1 MAGKH
6 LGNDLTAGETITD
19 GARRSFVGNALGIA
33 AGATA
38 LGITESTP
46 LLAQAPPAAPL
57 SQTNPR
63 DPAGMP
69 PPGAPPAQRLFR
81 LECDVMDC
89 EIEGKLPPDLG
100 GIFYRVGPDAQYP
113 MNPHNIPFDGEGH
126 VSLFRFEN
134 GRVSF
139 RSRYARNQRYKAQ
152 AAAHKILFP
161 MYRNPAVDDPSV
173 QNVSRGT
180 ANTHILYWRKHL
192 LAFKEDSPPVAMNP
206 LTLETVDDYYTF
218 DGQLES
224 KTFTAHPK
232 IDAVTGNMIAFGYEA
247 RGFGSDEVNVFEYT
261 PDGKRVWNTWIKVP
275 YVGMLHDFAVTQK
288 HVVFYV
294 FPLAI
299 DHEQMKRG
307 GIHWSWD
314 GTKPTYFGFMRR
326 GGDGKEI
333 QWVKGPTR
341 SSTHVMGAFDD
352 GNKIVVD
359 VEMSEF
365 NPFPFMPFRDD
376 TKWDPIRGSS
386 RITRLSVD
394 LSHKTPKDYQIETL
408 YADYLGAL
416 PRIDDRYLTVPYR
429 FGFLPCQE
437 VGSPSFGG
445 SNCYAR
451 FDHQTRTTQLYKAP
465 PGTTLAEACFAPKN
479 KGAPEGAGYLMGVA
493 TRAKEG
499 GRSDLLVFDAE
510 RLNDGPIAT
519 VKLPTRVVGQIH
531 GWWVPAESLP
541 TA

>member
-1 MAGKH
+1 MTQKH
-6 LGNDLTAGETITD
+6 PSNDPVDSGTSATPT
-19 GARRSFVGNALGIA
+19 RRNFVGSALGA
-33 AGATA
+33 AAA
-38 LGITESTP
+38 LGMVEST
-46 LLAQAPPAAPL
+46 LAQAQAPGAPL
-57 SQTNPR
+57 SETNPR
-63 DPAGMP
+63 DTAGMP
-69 PPGAPPAQRLFR
+69 PPGAPPPASLFR
-81 LECDVMDC
+81 LECDVTDC
-89 EIEGKLPPDLG
+89 EIEGKLPADLH

-126 VSLFRFEN
+126 VSMFRFEN

-161 MYRNPAVDDPSV
+161 MYRNPSTDDPSV

-180 ANTHILYWRKHL
+180 ANTHILYWREKL
-192 LAFKEDSPPVAMNP
+192 LAFKEDSPPVALNP

-232 IDAVTGNMIAFGYEA
+232 IDAVTGNMIAFGYEG

-261 PDGKRVWNTWIKVP
+261 PEGKRVWNTWIKVP

-294 FPLAI
+294 MPLAI
-299 DHEQMKRG
+299 DHEQLKRG

-333 QWVKGPTR
+333 QWVQGPTR

-352 GNKIVVD
+352 GHKIVVD

-365 NPFPFMPFRDD
+365 NPFPFMPFRDG

-408 YADYLGAL
+408 YANYLGAL

-437 VGSPSFGG
+437 VGSPTFGG

-451 FDHQTRTTQLYKAP
+451 FDHQTRTSQVYKAP
-465 PGTTLAEACFAPKN
+465 PGTTLAEACFAPKS
-479 KGAPEGAGYLMGVA
+479 KGAPEASGYLMGVA
-493 TRAKEG
+493 TRMKEG

-510 RLNDGPIAT
+510 RLGDGPIAT
-519 VKLPTRVVGQIH
+519 VRLPTRVVGQIH
-531 GWWVPAESLP
+531 GWWVPGEQLP
-541 TA
+541 RV

>member
-1 MAGKH
+1 M
-6 LGNDLTAGETITD
+6 TD
-19 GARRSFVGNALGIA
+19 SPTVDTTRRSFMSSALSVATGASALSIA
-33 AGATA
+33 
-38 LGITESTP
+38 ESAPLAAQTP
-46 LLAQAPPAAPL
+46 PSPAPL

-69 PPGAPPAQRLFR
+69 PQAAVPPQLLFR
-81 LECDVMDC
+81 LECDVTDC
-89 EIEGKLPPDLG
+89 EVEGKLPADLSG
-100 GIFYRVGPDAQYP
+100 VFYRVGPDAQYP
-113 MNPHNIPFDGEGH
+113 MNPRNIPFDGEGH
-126 VSLFRFEN
+126 VSLFRIEN
-134 GRVSF
+134 GRASF
-139 RSRYARNQRYKAQ
+139 RSRYARTQRYKAQ

-161 MYRNPAVDDPSV
+161 MYRNPSQDDPGV
-173 QNVSRGT
+173 HDVSRGT
-180 ANTHILYWRKHL
+180 ANTHLLYWRNNL
-192 LAFKEDSPPVAMNP
+192 LAFKEDSPPVALNP
-206 LTLETVDDYYTF
+206 LTLETLDDYYTF

-232 IDAVTGNMIAFGYEA
+232 IDAVTGNMIAFGYEGK
-247 RGFGSDEVNVFEYT
+247 GFGSDEVNVFEYT
-261 PDGKRVWNTWIKVP
+261 PDGKRVWNTWVKVP

-299 DHEQMKRG
+299 DYEQMKQG

-326 GGDGKEI
+326 GGDGKDI
-333 QWVKGPTR
+333 HWVKGPTR

-352 GNKIVVD
+352 GEKIVVD

-365 NPFPFMPFRDD
+365 NPFPFMPFRDG

-408 YADYLGAL
+408 YPGYLGAL

-429 FGFLPCQE
+429 FGFLPCQK
-437 VGSPSFGG
+437 VGSPGFG

-451 FDHQTRTTQLYKAP
+451 FDHQTRKTQLYEAP
-465 PGTTLAEACFAPKN
+465 AGTTLAEACFAPKSKN
-479 KGAPEGAGYLMGVA
+479 APEGVGYLMGVA
-493 TRAKEG
+493 TRMKEG

-510 RLNDGPIAT
+510 KLDEGPIAT
-519 VKLPTRVVGQIH
+519 VRLPTRVVGQIH
-531 GWWVPAESLP
+531 GWWVPSESLP
-541 TA
+541 HV